1 MPPIAWPLLSGN
13 SGAVGG
19 KESLWFKDHPDDQ
32 DVDVI
37 LKEHNGENKPQHS
50 STTGTNIAVA
60 NAKKV

>member
-37 LKEHNGENKPQHS
+37 LKEHNG
-50 STTGTNIAVA
+50 
-60 NAKKV
+60 